1 MSLKGLRSFIEFN
14 ATDFLKD
21 KELLWMNHSDWVDY
35 DSEKVVGTKLM
46 VIIWSDNTIYKKD
59 CTTNEGS
66 TIDIRILG
74 LKSEKVN

>member
-1 MSLKGLRSFIEFN
+1 
-14 ATDFLKD
+14 
-21 KELLWMNHSDWVDY
+21 
-35 DSEKVVGTKLM
+35 M